1 MEVHHH
7 TQTPRK
13 KWSHYFWEFF
23 MLFLAVF
30 CGFLAENRRES
41 IVEKRREKEYIGS
54 LIEDIRLDNHELHS
68 SITLHS
74 SVIQRIDSL
83 FEIFKSGDWR
93 KRTSD
98 IYFIIR
104 RSTRTTN
111 FYYHD
116 RTIQQLKN
124 SGGLR
129 LIHNIHISNEIIKY
143 DAEVRKLLSL
153 QERVDDSRGKIREN
167 ATIIFDPLVLYD
179 MVKETSDDFEIS
191 KPSGN
196 PPIKKPELLQETLGE
211 LHYLRN
217 ISVATSRL
225 QQKIIN
231 YGNDLATLLANEY
244 NLKKD

>member
-74 SVIQRIDSL
+74 SVIKRIDSL

-93 KRTSD
+93 NRTSD